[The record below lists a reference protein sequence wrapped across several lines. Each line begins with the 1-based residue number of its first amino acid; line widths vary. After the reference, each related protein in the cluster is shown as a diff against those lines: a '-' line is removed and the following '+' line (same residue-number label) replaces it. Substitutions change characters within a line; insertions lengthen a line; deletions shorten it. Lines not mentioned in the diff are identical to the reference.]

1 MAPVQ
6 AGSRGTV
13 RGGVSSKVA
22 WGLALAGALGVAL
35 WAGARSSRPAE
46 APPAVTHRA
55 VPAGPARREP
65 RGFVGVAV
73 SESVEIRAPFEGRLE
88 QLTVRPGD
96 AVAAGAELGRLDP
109 RPVQQETAMAEARL
123 AAAEAEVS
131 RLELET
137 REAGETLARYLRSP
151 AGAFSE
157 QELATARHQEQSAR
171 IRLTAAQAQVRERRA
186 LLAQSR
192 QRLEEATLR
201 APGAGKVVERRVDPG
216 GWVAS
221 GALLLRLLREG
232 PVQVRFAIPEEALGE
247 VRVGSPVWV
256 ELPSLGRTVKG
267 HVREVAPEVDA
278 ASRMVFA
285 QAAFEAQGEVEGLVV
300 GTAARVLPHGAQA
313 R

>member
-6 AGSRGTV
+6 AGSRDTV

-22 WGLALAGALGVAL
+22 WGGALAGALGVAL
-35 WAGARSSRPAE
+35 WAGTRSSRPEE
-46 APPAVTHRA
+46 APPALTHRA

-109 RPVQQETAMAEARL
+109 RPVQQEAAMAEARL

-151 AGAFSE
+151 PEAFSE

-171 IRLTAAQAQVRERRA
+171 IRLTAAQALVRERRA

-285 QAAFEAQGEVEGLVV
+285 QAAFEAEEEVEGLVV
-300 GTAARVLPHGAQA
+300 GTAARVLPHEAQA